1 MKNELTLTKNQ
12 ARRFLL
18 LKHGLLGN
26 HRFTG
31 KQGVLDFIRQVGCIQ
46 FDPVDV
52 CGKNPELVLQSRVKG
67 FTKQMLYELLY
78 NDRELVD
85 YFDKNLSI
93 FPVKDWPWFERYREQ
108 HRNWERSHK
117 EISAVKDAIKNT
129 IATRGPVCSS
139 DLEMQEKVDWYWS
152 ATKLSRAA
160 LEHLY
165 FTGELAVHH
174 KKGSIK
180 YYDLIENCFPA
191 EILDQSDPYPA
202 DHDHL
207 KWRVLRRIG
216 ALGLLWNRPSDAWL
230 GIRGLNAAERSAI
243 FTELRDEGK
252 ISELAVEGLR
262 DRFYCLAEDLDP
274 AQTCLLDQTWK
285 KRCEFIAPL
294 DNLIWDRKLIWTL
307 FDFEYKWE
315 IYTPVDKRKFGH
327 YILPILYG
335 ERFIGRIEAAADTK
349 TKTLMVKNIWFEPGV
364 RQSKAM
370 HGALEGAV
378 RRLASFN
385 QCQLQS
391 TPVL

>member
-18 LKHGLLGN
+18 LKHGLLGS

-78 NDRELVD
+78 SDRELVD

-93 FPVKDWPWFERYREQ
+93 FPAKDWPWFERYREQ

-129 IATRGPVCSS
+129 IAARGPVCSS

-180 YYDLIENCFPA
+180 YYDLIANCLPE
-191 EILDQSDPYPA
+191 EILGQPDPCPA

-230 GIRGLNAAERSAI
+230 GIRGLKAAERSAI
-243 FTELRDEGK
+243 FSELADEGT
-252 ISELAVEGLR
+252 ISELTVEGLR
-262 DRFYCLAEDLDP
+262 DRFYCLTEDLEL

-294 DNLIWDRKLIWTL
+294 DNLMWDRKLILAL
-307 FDFEYKWE
+307 FDFDYKWE
-315 IYTPVDKRKFGH
+315 IYTPVDKRKYGH
-327 YILPILYG
+327 YVLPILYG

-370 HGALEGAV
+370 RGALDGAV

-385 QCQLQS
+385 QCQLQN
-391 TPVL
+391 TPIL